1 MPESSIPPVPEAR
14 AIPRKQTRLSLV
26 WLVPIVAAL
35 AGAWVAVTR
44 IMNEGP
50 KITIVFD
57 SAEGLTAGKT
67 EIHYN
72 GVTVGTLKTIRLS
85 DDHQSVVATAQMAPK
100 TEGFLVDDTRFWVVR
115 PRISGATVSGLGTL
129 ISGSYVGMEIGES
142 KRQKRDFVALSTP
155 PVVGGDVPGR
165 FFVLKAGDLG
175 SLDTGT
181 PIFFRR
187 LQVGEV
193 AAYSL
198 DKDGKAFTVRVFVQA
213 PYDQYV
219 TPSTRFWQA
228 SGVDMSLSANG
239 LTVQTQSLLSILIG
253 GIAFE
258 TPASG
263 PLLSPAEAETRF
275 QLFTDRA
282 QAFAPVPVDP
292 QHYLL
297 VFDQSVH
304 GLTVGAPVE
313 FKGIRIGEVTA
324 VRAQF
329 DAQTSR
335 FSVPVTVQLDPARF
349 GVELQGITP
358 GENVG
363 AMHRRLVDAFVARG
377 LRAQLQSGSLL
388 TGSLMV
394 VLDVFRDVPEVGVD
408 WGQDPPRFPTVP
420 GQIQAIEAN
429 VASIIK
435 KLDKMPIDAIG
446 DDVKKTLVGLD
457 QTLAGARGTLEKLD
471 GTLGKV
477 DTTVGSANQLL
488 QPDSLLGA
496 SLGTTL
502 DEVNRAARSLRTLAD
517 YLERHPESLL
527 RGKGK

>member
-1 MPESSIPPVPEAR
+1 
-14 AIPRKQTRLSLV
+14 
-26 WLVPIVAAL
+26 
-35 AGAWVAVTR
+35 
-44 IMNEGP
+44 
-50 KITIVFD
+50 
-57 SAEGLTAGKT
+57 
-67 EIHYN
+67 
-72 GVTVGTLKTIRLS
+72 
-85 DDHQSVVATAQMAPK
+85 
-100 TEGFLVDDTRFWVVR
+100 
-115 PRISGATVSGLGTL
+115 
-129 ISGSYVGMEIGES
+129 
-142 KRQKRDFVALSTP
+142 
-155 PVVGGDVPGR
+155 
-165 FFVLKAGDLG
+165 
-175 SLDTGT
+175 
-181 PIFFRR
+181 
-187 LQVGEV
+187 
-193 AAYSL
+193 
-198 DKDGKAFTVRVFVQA
+198 VRVFVQA

-258 TPASG
+258 TPATG
-263 PLLSPAEAETRF
+263 PLLSPAEAETQF

-282 QAFAPVPVDP
+282 QAFAPVPVNP

-329 DAQTSR
+329 DEQTSR
-335 FSVPVTVQLDPARF
+335 FSVPVTVQIDPARF
-349 GVELQGITP
+349 GVKLLGITP
-358 GENVG
+358 EENVG
-363 AMHRRLVDAFVARG
+363 AAHRRIIDAFVARG

-435 KLDKMPIDAIG
+435 KVDSLPFGAIG

-477 DTTVGSANQLL
+477 DATVGSANQLL

-502 DEVNRAARSLRTLAD
+502 EEVNRAARSLRTLAD